1 MDITLGG
8 QFKYLVYA
16 TRKKKR
22 KIQNDEKFHIIQKV
36 MPKSKQIMK
45 TIYNKGLK
53 NLSEKRSEEEKH
65 GLFLKHWT

>member
-1 MDITLGG
+1 MDIKLGG

-53 NLSEKRSEEEKH
+53 NLGEKRSEKEKH
-65 GLFLKHWT
+65 DYYYY